1 MRNTRTAAGFGHM
14 PSKTH
19 AEKVLHVT
27 FGIHKTT
34 IFCPLEQAEP
44 LAKIPWRRSCET
56 LEQQQDSGTCQA
68 KRTPKKCFT
77 SPLESI
83 KQQSFVLS
91 SKQIAEIPWRRS
103 CETLEQQQDSGTCQA
118 KRTPK
123 KCFTSPLESIKQ
135 QNNNLL
141 SSRASKTISRNPLE
155 AQLRNTRTA
164 AGFGHMPSKTHAE
177 KVLHVTFGIHKTTI
191 FCPLEQAKP
200 LAEIPWRRSCETL
213 EQQQDSGTCQAKRT
227 PKKCFTSPLE
237 SIKQQSF
244 VLSSKQNHYLGG
256 AVAKHSNSSRINGH
270 MPSKT
275 HAEKVLHVTF
285 GIHKTT
291 IFCPLEQAEPLAEIP
306 WRRSCETLE
315 QQQDSGKN
323 NNLLSSRASTT
334 ISRNPLEA
342 QLRNTR
348 TAAGFGHMPSKT
360 HAEKVL
366 HVTFG
371 IHKTTIFCPLEQA
384 EPLAE
389 IPWRRSCETLEQQQD
404 SGTCQAKRTP
414 KKCFTS
420 PLEPIKKQSFVLSSK
435 QNH

>member
-1 MRNTRTAAGFGHM
+1 M

-44 LAKIPWRRSCET
+44 L
-56 LEQQQDSGTCQA
+56 
-68 KRTPKKCFT
+68 
-77 SPLESI
+77 
-83 KQQSFVLS
+83 
-91 SKQIAEIPWRRS
+91 AEIPWRRS

-191 FCPLEQAKP
+191 FCPLEQAEP
-200 LAEIPWRRSCETL
+200 LAEIPWRRSCETLEQQQDSGKNNNLLSSRASKTHAEKVLHVTFGIHKTTIFCPLEQAKPLPWRRSCETL

-237 SIKQQSF
+237 SISANGSACSRGQKIV
-244 VLSSKQNHYLGG
+244 VLW
-256 AVAKHSNSSRINGH
+256 I
-270 MPSKT
+270 P
-275 HAEKVLHVTF
+275 KVT
-285 GIHKTT
+285 
-291 IFCPLEQAEPLAEIP
+291 
-306 WRRSCETLE
+306 
-315 QQQDSGKN
+315 
-323 NNLLSSRASTT
+323 
-334 ISRNPLEA
+334 
-342 QLRNTR
+342 
-348 TAAGFGHMPSKT
+348 
-360 HAEKVL
+360 
-366 HVTFG
+366 
-371 IHKTTIFCPLEQA
+371 
-384 EPLAE
+384 
-389 IPWRRSCETLEQQQD
+389 
-404 SGTCQAKRTP
+404 
-414 KKCFTS
+414 
-420 PLEPIKKQSFVLSSK
+420 
-435 QNH
+435 

>member
-44 LAKIPWRRSCET
+44 LA
-56 LEQQQDSGTCQA
+56 
-68 KRTPKKCFT
+68 
-77 SPLESI
+77 
-83 KQQSFVLS
+83 
-91 SKQIAEIPWRRS
+91 EI
-103 CETLEQQQDSGTCQA
+103 
-118 KRTPK
+118 
-123 KCFTSPLESIKQ
+123 
-135 QNNNLL
+135 
-141 SSRASKTISRNPLE
+141 LE

-200 LAEIPWRRSCETL
+200 LPWRRSCETL
-213 EQQQDSGTCQAKRT
+213 EQQQDSGT
-227 PKKCFTSPLE
+227 
-237 SIKQQSF
+237 
-244 VLSSKQNHYLGG
+244 
-256 AVAKHSNSSRINGH
+256 
-270 MPSKT
+270 
-275 HAEKVLHVTF
+275 
-285 GIHKTT
+285 
-291 IFCPLEQAEPLAEIP
+291 
-306 WRRSCETLE
+306 
-315 QQQDSGKN
+315 
-323 NNLLSSRASTT
+323 
-334 ISRNPLEA
+334 
-342 QLRNTR
+342 
-348 TAAGFGHMPSKT
+348 
-360 HAEKVL
+360 
-366 HVTFG
+366 TFG

-420 PLEPIKKQSFVLSSK
+420 PLESIKQQSFVLSSK
-435 QNH
+435 QNHYQKSLGGAVAKHSNSSRIRAHAKQNARRKSASRHLWNP

>member
-19 AEKVLHVT
+19 AEKMLHVT

-34 IFCPLEQAEP
+34 IFCPL
-44 LAKIPWRRSCET
+44 
-56 LEQQQDSGTCQA
+56 
-68 KRTPKKCFT
+68 
-77 SPLESI
+77 
-83 KQQSFVLS
+83 V
-91 SKQIAEIPWRRS
+91 
-103 CETLEQQQDSGTCQA
+103 
-118 KRTPK
+118 
-123 KCFTSPLESIKQ
+123 
-135 QNNNLL
+135 
-141 SSRASKTISRNPLE
+141 
-155 AQLRNTRTA
+155 
-164 AGFGHMPSKTHAE
+164 
-177 KVLHVTFGIHKTTI
+177 
-191 FCPLEQAKP
+191 
-200 LAEIPWRRSCETL
+200 
-213 EQQQDSGTCQAKRT
+213 
-227 PKKCFTSPLE
+227 
-237 SIKQQSF
+237 
-244 VLSSKQNHYLGG
+244 
-256 AVAKHSNSSRINGH
+256 
-270 MPSKT
+270 
-275 HAEKVLHVTF
+275 
-285 GIHKTT
+285 
-291 IFCPLEQAEPLAEIP
+291 QAEPLAEIP

-323 NNLLSSRASTT
+323 NNLLSSRASRT

-420 PLEPIKKQSFVLSSK
+420 PLESIKTTIFCPLEQAEPLAEIPWRRMLRNTRTAAGFGHMPSKTHAEKVLYVTFGIHKTTIFCPLEQAKPLAEIPWRRSCETFEQQQDSGTCQAKRTPRESRASRQNASHQLNVSST
-435 QNH
+435 

>member
-44 LAKIPWRRSCET
+44 L
-56 LEQQQDSGTCQA
+56 
-68 KRTPKKCFT
+68 
-77 SPLESI
+77 
-83 KQQSFVLS
+83 
-91 SKQIAEIPWRRS
+91 
-103 CETLEQQQDSGTCQA
+103 
-118 KRTPK
+118 
-123 KCFTSPLESIKQ
+123 
-135 QNNNLL
+135 NNNLL
-141 SSRASKTISRNPLE
+141 SSRASRTISRNPLE

-177 KVLHVTFGIHKTTI
+177 K
-191 FCPLEQAKP
+191 
-200 LAEIPWRRSCETL
+200 
-213 EQQQDSGTCQAKRT
+213 
-227 PKKCFTSPLE
+227 
-237 SIKQQSF
+237 
-244 VLSSKQNHYLGG
+244 
-256 AVAKHSNSSRINGH
+256 
-270 MPSKT
+270 M
-275 HAEKVLHVTF
+275 
-285 GIHKTT
+285 
-291 IFCPLEQAEPLAEIP
+291 
-306 WRRSCETLE
+306 
-315 QQQDSGKN
+315 
-323 NNLLSSRASTT
+323 
-334 ISRNPLEA
+334 
-342 QLRNTR
+342 
-348 TAAGFGHMPSKT
+348 
-360 HAEKVL
+360 L

-420 PLEPIKKQSFVLSSK
+420 PLESIKQQSFVLSSK

>member
-1 MRNTRTAAGFGHM
+1 M

-27 FGIHKTT
+27 FGIHKT
-34 IFCPLEQAEP
+34 P
-44 LAKIPWRRSCET
+44 
-56 LEQQQDSGTCQA
+56 
-68 KRTPKKCFT
+68 
-77 SPLESI
+77 
-83 KQQSFVLS
+83 
-91 SKQIAEIPWRRS
+91 
-103 CETLEQQQDSGTCQA
+103 
-118 KRTPK
+118 
-123 KCFTSPLESIKQ
+123 
-135 QNNNLL
+135 
-141 SSRASKTISRNPLE
+141 
-155 AQLRNTRTA
+155 
-164 AGFGHMPSKTHAE
+164 
-177 KVLHVTFGIHKTTI
+177 
-191 FCPLEQAKP
+191 
-200 LAEIPWRRSCETL
+200 
-213 EQQQDSGTCQAKRT
+213 
-227 PKKCFTSPLE
+227 
-237 SIKQQSF
+237 
-244 VLSSKQNHYLGG
+244 
-256 AVAKHSNSSRINGH
+256 
-270 MPSKT
+270 
-275 HAEKVLHVTF
+275 
-285 GIHKTT
+285 

-366 HVTFG
+366 H
-371 IHKTTIFCPLEQA
+371 EQA

-420 PLEPIKKQSFVLSSK
+420 PLESIKQQSFVLSSK
-435 QNH
+435 QNHYLGGAVAKHSNSSRIRAHAKQNARRKSASRHLWNP

>member
-1 MRNTRTAAGFGHM
+1 M

-19 AEKVLHVT
+19 AEK
-27 FGIHKTT
+27 
-34 IFCPLEQAEP
+34 
-44 LAKIPWRRSCET
+44 
-56 LEQQQDSGTCQA
+56 
-68 KRTPKKCFT
+68 
-77 SPLESI
+77 
-83 KQQSFVLS
+83 
-91 SKQIAEIPWRRS
+91 
-103 CETLEQQQDSGTCQA
+103 
-118 KRTPK
+118 
-123 KCFTSPLESIKQ
+123 
-135 QNNNLL
+135 
-141 SSRASKTISRNPLE
+141 
-155 AQLRNTRTA
+155 
-164 AGFGHMPSKTHAE
+164 M
-177 KVLHVTFGIHKTTI
+177 
-191 FCPLEQAKP
+191 
-200 LAEIPWRRSCETL
+200 
-213 EQQQDSGTCQAKRT
+213 
-227 PKKCFTSPLE
+227 
-237 SIKQQSF
+237 
-244 VLSSKQNHYLGG
+244 
-256 AVAKHSNSSRINGH
+256 
-270 MPSKT
+270 
-275 HAEKVLHVTF
+275 LHVTF

-323 NNLLSSRASTT
+323 NNLLSFRASTT

-389 IPWRRSCETLEQQQD
+389 IPWRGMLRNTRTAAGFGHMPSKTHAEKVLHVTFGIHKTTIFCPLEQAEPLAEIPWRRCCETLEQQQD

-420 PLEPIKKQSFVLSSK
+420 PLESIKQQSFVLSSK

>member
-1 MRNTRTAAGFGHM
+1 MFFYVNSCLCKFTIFPALGFGHM

-19 AEKVLHVT
+19 AEK
-27 FGIHKTT
+27 
-34 IFCPLEQAEP
+34 
-44 LAKIPWRRSCET
+44 
-56 LEQQQDSGTCQA
+56 
-68 KRTPKKCFT
+68 
-77 SPLESI
+77 
-83 KQQSFVLS
+83 
-91 SKQIAEIPWRRS
+91 
-103 CETLEQQQDSGTCQA
+103 
-118 KRTPK
+118 
-123 KCFTSPLESIKQ
+123 
-135 QNNNLL
+135 
-141 SSRASKTISRNPLE
+141 
-155 AQLRNTRTA
+155 
-164 AGFGHMPSKTHAE
+164 M
-177 KVLHVTFGIHKTTI
+177 
-191 FCPLEQAKP
+191 
-200 LAEIPWRRSCETL
+200 
-213 EQQQDSGTCQAKRT
+213 
-227 PKKCFTSPLE
+227 
-237 SIKQQSF
+237 
-244 VLSSKQNHYLGG
+244 
-256 AVAKHSNSSRINGH
+256 
-270 MPSKT
+270 
-275 HAEKVLHVTF
+275 LHVTF

-323 NNLLSSRASTT
+323 NNLWSSRASTT

-420 PLEPIKKQSFVLSSK
+420 PLESIKQQSFVLSSK

>member
-19 AEKVLHVT
+19 AEK
-27 FGIHKTT
+27 
-34 IFCPLEQAEP
+34 
-44 LAKIPWRRSCET
+44 
-56 LEQQQDSGTCQA
+56 
-68 KRTPKKCFT
+68 
-77 SPLESI
+77 
-83 KQQSFVLS
+83 
-91 SKQIAEIPWRRS
+91 
-103 CETLEQQQDSGTCQA
+103 
-118 KRTPK
+118 
-123 KCFTSPLESIKQ
+123 
-135 QNNNLL
+135 
-141 SSRASKTISRNPLE
+141 
-155 AQLRNTRTA
+155 
-164 AGFGHMPSKTHAE
+164 M
-177 KVLHVTFGIHKTTI
+177 
-191 FCPLEQAKP
+191 
-200 LAEIPWRRSCETL
+200 
-213 EQQQDSGTCQAKRT
+213 
-227 PKKCFTSPLE
+227 
-237 SIKQQSF
+237 
-244 VLSSKQNHYLGG
+244 
-256 AVAKHSNSSRINGH
+256 
-270 MPSKT
+270 
-275 HAEKVLHVTF
+275 LHVTF

-348 TAAGFGHMPSKT
+348 TAVLYVTFGIHKT
-360 HAEKVL
+360 TIFCPLEQAEPLAEIPWRRSCETLEQQQDSGTCQAKRTPKKVL

-414 KKCFTS
+414 KKCFR
-420 PLEPIKKQSFVLSSK
+420 IRAHAK
-435 QNH
+435 QNARRKSASRHLWNP

>member
-19 AEKVLHVT
+19 AEK
-27 FGIHKTT
+27 
-34 IFCPLEQAEP
+34 
-44 LAKIPWRRSCET
+44 
-56 LEQQQDSGTCQA
+56 
-68 KRTPKKCFT
+68 
-77 SPLESI
+77 
-83 KQQSFVLS
+83 
-91 SKQIAEIPWRRS
+91 
-103 CETLEQQQDSGTCQA
+103 
-118 KRTPK
+118 
-123 KCFTSPLESIKQ
+123 
-135 QNNNLL
+135 
-141 SSRASKTISRNPLE
+141 
-155 AQLRNTRTA
+155 
-164 AGFGHMPSKTHAE
+164 M
-177 KVLHVTFGIHKTTI
+177 
-191 FCPLEQAKP
+191 
-200 LAEIPWRRSCETL
+200 
-213 EQQQDSGTCQAKRT
+213 
-227 PKKCFTSPLE
+227 
-237 SIKQQSF
+237 
-244 VLSSKQNHYLGG
+244 
-256 AVAKHSNSSRINGH
+256 
-270 MPSKT
+270 
-275 HAEKVLHVTF
+275 LHVTF

-348 TAAGFGHMPSKT
+348 TA
-360 HAEKVL
+360 VL

-371 IHKTTIFCPLEQA
+371 IHKTTIFCPREQA

-420 PLEPIKKQSFVLSSK
+420 PLESIKQQSFVLSSK

>member
-44 LAKIPWRRSCET
+44 LA
-56 LEQQQDSGTCQA
+56 
-68 KRTPKKCFT
+68 
-77 SPLESI
+77 
-83 KQQSFVLS
+83 
-91 SKQIAEIPWRRS
+91 EIPWRRM
-103 CETLEQQQDSGTCQA
+103 
-118 KRTPK
+118 
-123 KCFTSPLESIKQ
+123 
-135 QNNNLL
+135 
-141 SSRASKTISRNPLE
+141 
-155 AQLRNTRTA
+155 LRNTRTA

-177 KVLHVTFGIHKTTI
+177 K
-191 FCPLEQAKP
+191 
-200 LAEIPWRRSCETL
+200 
-213 EQQQDSGTCQAKRT
+213 
-227 PKKCFTSPLE
+227 
-237 SIKQQSF
+237 
-244 VLSSKQNHYLGG
+244 
-256 AVAKHSNSSRINGH
+256 
-270 MPSKT
+270 M
-275 HAEKVLHVTF
+275 LHVTF

-389 IPWRRSCETLEQQQD
+389 IPWRRMLRNTRTAAGFGHMPSKTHAEKVLHVTFGIHKTTIFCPLEQAKPLAEIPWRRSCETLEQQQD
-404 SGTCQAKRTP
+404 SGTCQAKRAP
-414 KKCFTS
+414 RDS
-420 PLEPIKKQSFVLSSK
+420 RASRQNASHQLNVSSA
-435 QNH
+435 

>member
-19 AEKVLHVT
+19 AEK
-27 FGIHKTT
+27 
-34 IFCPLEQAEP
+34 
-44 LAKIPWRRSCET
+44 
-56 LEQQQDSGTCQA
+56 
-68 KRTPKKCFT
+68 
-77 SPLESI
+77 
-83 KQQSFVLS
+83 
-91 SKQIAEIPWRRS
+91 
-103 CETLEQQQDSGTCQA
+103 
-118 KRTPK
+118 
-123 KCFTSPLESIKQ
+123 
-135 QNNNLL
+135 
-141 SSRASKTISRNPLE
+141 
-155 AQLRNTRTA
+155 
-164 AGFGHMPSKTHAE
+164 M
-177 KVLHVTFGIHKTTI
+177 
-191 FCPLEQAKP
+191 
-200 LAEIPWRRSCETL
+200 
-213 EQQQDSGTCQAKRT
+213 
-227 PKKCFTSPLE
+227 
-237 SIKQQSF
+237 
-244 VLSSKQNHYLGG
+244 
-256 AVAKHSNSSRINGH
+256 
-270 MPSKT
+270 
-275 HAEKVLHVTF
+275 LHVTF

-404 SGTCQAKRTP
+404 SGKNNNLLSSRASRTISRNPLEAQLRNTRTAAGFGHMPSKTHAEKVLHVTFGIHKTTIFCPLEQAEPLAEIPWRRSCETLEQQQDSGTCQAKRTP

-420 PLEPIKKQSFVLSSK
+420 PLESIKQQSFVLSSK

>member
-1 MRNTRTAAGFGHM
+1 M

-34 IFCPLEQAEP
+34 IFGPLEQAEP
-44 LAKIPWRRSCET
+44 L
-56 LEQQQDSGTCQA
+56 
-68 KRTPKKCFT
+68 
-77 SPLESI
+77 
-83 KQQSFVLS
+83 
-91 SKQIAEIPWRRS
+91 AEIPWRRS

-244 VLSSKQNHYLGG
+244 VLSSKQNH
-256 AVAKHSNSSRINGH
+256 
-270 MPSKT
+270 
-275 HAEKVLHVTF
+275 
-285 GIHKTT
+285 
-291 IFCPLEQAEPLAEIP
+291 
-306 WRRSCETLE
+306 
-315 QQQDSGKN
+315 
-323 NNLLSSRASTT
+323 
-334 ISRNPLEA
+334 
-342 QLRNTR
+342 
-348 TAAGFGHMPSKT
+348 
-360 HAEKVL
+360 
-366 HVTFG
+366 
-371 IHKTTIFCPLEQA
+371 
-384 EPLAE
+384 
-389 IPWRRSCETLEQQQD
+389 
-404 SGTCQAKRTP
+404 
-414 KKCFTS
+414 
-420 PLEPIKKQSFVLSSK
+420 
-435 QNH
+435 